1 MKIEKDLLQQRQI
14 HQNIEELIFRHNETE
29 TFKRK
34 LDKIIEAFKR
44 NLNLTQ
50 EFYKT
55 NPQNVNFDELRK
67 KHKNI
72 DFNIEKVSLNKFFKN
87 RFHSLN

>member
-1 MKIEKDLLQQRQI
+1 MQKKIFL
-14 HQNIEELIFRHNETE
+14 NIEELFFRLNETE
-29 TFKRK
+29 TLKRR

-55 NPQNVNFDELRK
+55 NSSNVSFDELRS

-72 DFNIEKVSLNKFFKN
+72 DSNIEKVSIIYL
-87 RFHSLN
+87 